1 MAQLT
6 QNTNWEKSFTLT
18 KQNNSVYTLST
29 SCQYVDRNIKLTM
42 NVRSATAVA
51 SAGTADATLY
61 TDDGSNAGINIAGV
75 IGTKAA
81 VEPNDGYYIAITA
94 SGSGG
99 ASITQSGWINTGN
112 LSTAP
117 GSEVKYFPITQAT
130 LGSDGSV
137 TTNPV
142 VTVSNSTTMITT
154 NENTGYSFTINST
167 ATYGIIQTKYKAIT
181 AGYTPIVPLSYGNTM
196 RVTPTITGDNNT
208 TINIQAAAGT
218 ISLTSGGSS
227 CSMTTSTNV
236 IVADTD
242 SQNSGVA
249 VTFSGTGEVLGSAAI
264 TTEGYAPTTLSFS
277 GDTSFTCPT
286 TTATKYIQGVTLT
299 TPNSGQR
306 QFSITVP
313 NGNGDITFVF
323 HVYANGDV
331 LVDDTIET

>member
-61 TDDGSNAGINIAGV
+61 TNDGINAGINIASV
-75 IGTKAA
+75 IGAKAT
-81 VEPNDGYYIAITA
+81 VEPNSGYYMAITA

-99 ASITQSGWINTGN
+99 ASITQSGWINVGD

-117 GSEVKYFPITQAT
+117 GSEVKYFPIAEAT
-130 LGSDGSV
+130 LGSEGAVSA
-137 TTNPV
+137 NPI

-154 NENTGYSFTINST
+154 NENTGYSFTISST
-167 ATYGIIQTKYKAIT
+167 ATNGTVQTKYKAT
-181 AGYTPIVPLSYGNTM
+181 NAGYTPVIAATNGGT
-196 RVTPTITGDNNT
+196 VTVAPTITGDNNT
-208 TINIQAAAGT
+208 TINIQEAQGS

-242 SQNSGVA
+242 NQNSGVA
-249 VTFSGTGEVLGSAAI
+249 LTFSGTGEVLGSAAI
-264 TTEGYAPTTLSFS
+264 TTEGYAPTTLSFN
-277 GDTSFTCPT
+277 GDTSFTCPA

-313 NGNGDITFVF
+313 NGNGNITFIF